1 MAKSSIAVVQ
11 VAVGKHE
18 LREFPVPPIGPDD
31 GLLRVERCGIC
42 GSDVGQF
49 NGEYDWLTYPVI
61 PGHEPL
67 GVIEEVGERAA
78 ERWGVRPGDRVAL
91 ESSVPCR
98 ACRYCASGEYTSC
111 PNRYNIGFTS
121 TDVEPSLLGGY
132 AQYLYLHPNTS
143 VHKISKDVPL
153 DIAALYNPL
162 TCGVSWA
169 AEAPNTQLGDTML
182 VMGCGQRGLACVVA
196 AKAVGASMVI
206 MTGRGTDQYKLSVA
220 LQLGADHVINID
232 EEDVIDR
239 VRELTGG
246 EGVDTV
252 IDVVPYATQTFV
264 EAVEVVRPRGTVIL
278 AGLKGATAVESL
290 MTDRI
295 LLKALTIKGVLGKS
309 SDAFRR
315 AIRLMESGSLPVEIL
330 HTHTFPL
337 EDAAKAIQ
345 TLSGEME
352 GEQPIC
358 VSLAP

>member
-18 LREFPVPPIGPDD
+18 LQEFPVPVIGPDD

-42 GSDVGQF
+42 GSDVAQF
-49 NGEYDWLTYPVI
+49 KGEFSWLTYPVI
-61 PGHEPL
+61 PGHEPI

-78 ERWGVRPGDRVAL
+78 ERWGVRIGDRVVL
-91 ESSVPCR
+91 ESAVPCR
-98 ACRYCASGEYTSC
+98 SCRYCASGEYTSC

-143 VHKISKDVPL
+143 VHKISKNVPL

-169 AEAPNTQLGDTML
+169 AEAPNTQLGDTMV
-182 VMGCGQRGLACVVA
+182 VMGCGQRGLACVAA
-196 AKAVGASMVI
+196 AKAAGASMVI
-206 MTGRGTDQYKLSVA
+206 ITGRGDDHYKLSAA
-220 LQLGADHVINID
+220 LRLGADHVINID

-239 VRELTGG
+239 VRELTDD

-264 EAVEVVRPRGTVIL
+264 EAIEVVRTGGTVIL
-278 AGLKGATAVESL
+278 AGLKGDKTVESF

-295 LLKALTIKGVLGKS
+295 LLKAVTIKGVLGKG
-309 SDAFRR
+309 SDSFRR
-315 AIRLMESGSLPVEIL
+315 AIQLMESGSLPLESL

-337 EDAAKAIQ
+337 EDAAEAIQ
-345 TLSGEME
+345 TLSGEIE
-352 GEQPIC
+352 GEQAIC
-358 VSLAP
+358 VDLAP